1 MNHRRLGADYIKL
14 MQENCCSLALP
25 TNSIPVASIELQ
37 KSVIDA
43 AHEAGL
49 LAVGHATSV
58 ESTEIVLKA
67 GGDGLTHT
75 FIDQSPSEDL
85 LPLYRQNNAFVIPT
99 LVVLSSLTN
108 DNGEMREKYAK
119 IGHDRKIIDGFTR
132 ENMTANIGLKSEAA
146 RIEHAYES
154 LKMFKKHGIDVV
166 AGTDS
171 AAGLKGT
178 AIGPSLWMELDMYV
192 TKCGFTPLEALRSAT
207 SVTAERFGF
216 SDRGVVEPGRRADL
230 VLIRGDPTQDLSK
243 LWADDSIAGVWKQG
257 LPAV

>member
-1 MNHRRLGADYIKL
+1 

-25 TNSIPVASIELQ
+25 TNSIPVASVELQ

-58 ESTEIVLKA
+58 ESTEIVLEA

-75 FIDQSPSEDL
+75 FIDQPPSEEL
-85 LPLYRQNNAFVIPT
+85 LPLYRRNNAFVIPT

-108 DNGEMREKYAK
+108 DNDDMRRRYAK
-119 IGHDRKIIDGFTR
+119 ISRRRNIIDDFTR
-132 ENMTANIGLKSEAA
+132 DNMVANIGLKAEAA
-146 RIEHAYES
+146 RIEHAYDS
-154 LKMFKKHGIDVV
+154 LKMFKKHGVDVV

-192 TKCGFTPLEALRSAT
+192 DKCGFTPLEALKSAT
-207 SVTAERFGF
+207 SVTAERFRF
-216 SDRGVVEPGRRADL
+216 DDRGIVEPGRRADL
-230 VLIRGDPTQDLSK
+230 LLVRGDPTQDLSV

-257 LPAV
+257 LRAA